1 MNEAPPP
8 EMENKLIFE
17 HKIKF
22 HEKDYILKMNNL
34 NSGMNL
40 IINELNSISNNYYLN
55 SFSFHQLQAINNYF
69 KMFDIINEA
78 IINLNKLFE
87 ENKFKILEK
96 DKSFIVKFFPGIL
109 IKGEIQFILYLKEKS
124 DKEKINDLSLLT
136 HSILKR
142 IDNLEKE
149 NLDLKTKIK
158 ELIKENF
165 DLKIKV
171 KDFTKELNEYKTKN
185 NNNVFF
191 KDSVILT
198 SEQDREKM
206 LNLLNKK
213 IMNVELL
220 YRGTRDGDNAKN
232 FHEKCDNKGP
242 TITLCKEKNGIIFGG
257 YTETAW
263 DSRKDHVKSDR
274 NAFIFSITY
283 NKKFNTKNTK
293 ESIFCHPNFGPVF
306 GVGGDLTIWNNF
318 LSSKYNNMSSNQQTF
333 FDTNFEIVNGKREF
347 YLNELEVFLV
357 NLKH

>member
-1 MNEAPPP
+1 
-8 EMENKLIFE
+8 
-17 HKIKF
+17 
-22 HEKDYILKMNNL
+22 MNNL

-87 ENKFKILEK
+87 ENKYKILEK

-109 IKGEIQFILYLKEKS
+109 IKGEIQFILYLKEKN
-124 DKEKINDLSLLT
+124 DKEKINDLSL
-136 HSILKR
+136 
-142 IDNLEKE
+142 
-149 NLDLKTKIK
+149 
-158 ELIKENF
+158 LIKENF